1 MLLHLIKNKL
11 LNVVLLLSLAVSL
24 LASCKKEADLSHPIG
39 RSAPSLA
46 ELKTWYGQ
54 QSSSKVGASYT
65 AGRGQAVAQPTPLAL
80 QWEKHDTLGN
90 ETNPLAWVPIEGTPA
105 QQFTPDHQGYRRLVA
120 GYNEDLVAGVIV
132 EVIHNGPALAPAQVN
147 ALFRQLYNAW
157 QRGQVAQLPGFSGLA
172 AFYSRENYYLTG
184 RLYRR
189 GIASEHPAW
198 LRLFSV
204 ADADSTSQAGK
215 AGRAARAAG

>member
-1 MLLHLIKNKL
+1 MQ
-11 LNVVLLLSLAVSL
+11 
-24 LASCKKEADLSHPIG
+24 PTG

-54 QSSSKVGASYT
+54 QSSSKVGASST
-65 AGRGQAVAQPTPLAL
+65 AGRGQAAAQPTPLAL
-80 QWEKHDTLGN
+80 QWEKRDTLGS
-90 ETNPLAWVPIEGTPA
+90 ETDPLAWVPIEGTPA
-105 QQFTPDHQGYRRLVA
+105 QQFTTDHQGYRRLVA
-120 GYNEDLVAGVIV
+120 GYKEDLVAGVIV

-157 QRGQVAQLPGFSGLA
+157 RQDKVAQLPGFSGLA

-184 RLYRR
+184 RLYRH

-215 AGRAARAAG
+215 AGRAARAAD